1 MFKESDLFNKM
12 GDSVNKIVNESGL
25 PNKNFES
32 TVGVYGG
39 KLKVNKN
46 NRMVFDNTG
55 VISKIDKFGDA
66 VLRTYDEHMMKNPAE
81 VLKNH
86 PNWFFKFLAPGTK
99 RYRGTTEEIAE
110 NAKALGLDEYY
121 DISPDNDGVEI
132 KNQEIY
138 TEGVA
143 LQDIFR
149 SDLIHSQ
156 ELEEIDRF
164 EALKEAS
171 LYLNEI
177 HEKAGQGIGEVL
189 SSDII
194 YREKNNKE
202 VSKPVLNIPD
212 IIYSKEK
219 ETSEIDQKSTDML
232 DFLLSV
238 GIEELRRSEDFESV
252 NKAIKTIVSNYDNE
266 KVLKMVKSYVKRG
279 RIVFAG
285 NKDLKNLSKSSLKAT
300 SLHNQA
306 RFGIKDADVM
316 TTIKEIITKNIN

>member
-1 MFKESDLFNKM
+1 MFNEKNLFNKV
-12 GDSVNKIVNESGL
+12 GDSVNKVVNESYL

-39 KLKVNKN
+39 KLKVNEN

-55 VISKIDKFGDA
+55 MVSKIDKFGDA

-86 PNWFFKFLAPGTK
+86 PKWFFKFLAPGTK
-99 RYRGTTEEIAE
+99 RYRGDSEEIAE

-121 DISPDNDGVEI
+121 DVSPDNDGVEV
-132 KNQEIY
+132 KKQEIY

-149 SDLIHSQ
+149 SDLINSE
-156 ELEEIDRF
+156 ELKEVDRF

-171 LYLNEI
+171 SYLNEI
-177 HEKAGQGIGEVL
+177 HTNANQGIGEVL
-189 SSDII
+189 PSDII
-194 YREKNNKE
+194 YREKNDKE

-212 IIYSKEK
+212 IIYNKDK
-219 ETSEIDQKSTDML
+219 ETSEIDQKATDML
-232 DFLLSV
+232 DFLLSI

-252 NKAIKTIVSNYDNE
+252 NRAVETIVSNYDNE
-266 KVLKMVKSYVKRG
+266 KVLNMVRSYVKRG
-279 RIVFAG
+279 RITFAG
-285 NKDLKNLSKSSLKAT
+285 NKDLKNLSKSSLGAT

-306 RFGIKDADVM
+306 RFGTKDADAM
-316 TTIKEIITKNIN
+316 TTIKEIIIENIK